1 MKKQIDVQK
10 NDLKRRILNT
20 ARHLLL
26 RDGYASLSMRKIAR
40 AIDYSAT
47 SIYLYFD
54 GKDDLFQALVEEGM
68 KQLYRALQQ
77 TAARHTDPVARL
89 EALSQCYV
97 QYGLD
102 NPEYYEIMFV
112 LHPEHV
118 APFPADKYRRARRN
132 LELFSEALAQG
143 AKEGRLQVEEP
154 RTAASSIWA
163 TLHGTV
169 ALLLAR
175 RIDAGIEQEVF
186 IQTTIR
192 QAIRGVLPPDVS
204 RSTTAARK
212 KSS

>member
-1 MKKQIDVQK
+1 MEKQEEAK
-10 NDLKRRILNT
+10 ENDLKRLILDRT
-20 ARHLLL
+20 RHLLL

-54 GKDDLFQALVEEGM
+54 SKDDLFQALIEEGM
-68 KQLYRALQQ
+68 NQLYVALQQ
-77 TAARHTDPVARL
+77 VAARHADPVARL
-89 EALSQCYV
+89 KALSECYV

-143 AKEGRLQVEEP
+143 TKEGCLQVEKP
-154 RTAASSIWA
+154 RTAASAMWA

-169 ALLLAR
+169 ALLLAC
-175 RIDAGIEQEVF
+175 RIDAGIEREAF

-192 QAIRGVLPPDVS
+192 QAIRGVSAPDLLH
-204 RSTTAARK
+204 STTAVQRR
-212 KSS
+212 SS

>member
-1 MKKQIDVQK
+1 MEKQLEVK
-10 NDLKRRILNT
+10 ENDLRGLILDT
-20 ARHLLL
+20 TRHLLL
-26 RDGYASLSMRKIAR
+26 QDGYASLSMRKIAR
-40 AIDYSAT
+40 AIDYSPT
-47 SIYLYFD
+47 SIYLCFD
-54 GKDDLFQALVEEGM
+54 SKDDLFQALIEEGM

-77 TAARHTDPVARL
+77 AAAYHTDPVARL

-143 AKEGRLQVEEP
+143 AEEGRLQVEKP

-163 TLHGTV
+163 MLHGTV

-175 RIDAGIEQEVF
+175 RIDAGIGQEAF
-186 IQTTIR
+186 IQTAIR
-192 QAIRGVLPPDVS
+192 QAIRGVLAPDAS
-204 RSTTAARK
+204 RTTTAVQK